1 MVDVKVFWN
10 EKIEAPDELQ
20 TSTWPSVCRARDWL
34 LFDSAD
40 IRILPEDLKTVSLV
54 KAWVIR
60 VEFEDTTE
68 RLKEEI
74 AGRSR
79 VRIGPGD
86 VDEIVKDDADTGAE
100 KVPVTE
106 RLPSIVTVEEVQ

>member
-1 MVDVKVFWN
+1 VV
-10 EKIEAPDELQ
+10 
-20 TSTWPSVCRARDWL
+20 SRSRDWL

-54 KAWVIR
+54 KAWLIR

-68 RLKEEI
+68 RLKDEI

-79 VRIGPGD
+79 VRSGPGD
-86 VDEIVKDDADTGAE
+86 VEEIVTAGVVTEVEAVRAVVE
-100 KVPVTE
+100 IPAVPVIS
-106 RLPSIVTVEEVQ
+106 PVEVRVVVVVA